1 MENSGNLWVP
11 GAAVLTEDL
20 YECTFTPRINRRSD
34 GWDDRVPLHLRTK
47 AIQQYKQDGARG
59 KGQDPLVINP
69 GNGNHIQAPSY
80 L

>member
-1 MENSGNLWVP
+1 
-11 GAAVLTEDL
+11 
-20 YECTFTPRINRRSD
+20 
-34 GWDDRVPLHLRTK
+34 VPLHLRTK